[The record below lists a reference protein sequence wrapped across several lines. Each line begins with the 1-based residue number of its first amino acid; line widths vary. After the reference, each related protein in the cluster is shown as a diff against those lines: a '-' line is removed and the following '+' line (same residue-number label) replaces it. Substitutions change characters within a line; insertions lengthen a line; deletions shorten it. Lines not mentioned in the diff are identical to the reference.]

1 MNRLGLCS
9 LFPFAVQ
16 IAFGQLEV
24 PTKVILDGAT
34 SDKRQVLGLALPSS
48 GTSGATMASDRTD
61 ATTFST
67 ATGNNALAV
76 TLAPAPT
83 SLLPGMRITFL
94 PSALSTGEATLNV
107 NGLGAIPL
115 RKNVNAQLDSA
126 DLRPGRPVDV
136 VFDGLVF
143 QVTSQLYPSCPPG
156 YKAVGTTV
164 CIEAVPR
171 DSSNWYAA
179 VSTCVGEGKRMCGFT
194 DWFQAC
200 LQADNIFSTVASYEW
215 VDHAA
220 NSNNYAK
227 LVGIGEVTQLPDCRD
242 GSRQIPTVPHP
253 YRCCYDR

>member
-67 ATGNNALAV
+67 ATGNNALAI

-94 PSALSTGEATLNV
+94 PSALSIGEATLNV

-115 RKNVNAQLDSA
+115 RKNVNAQL
-126 DLRPGRPVDV
+126 
-136 VFDGLVF
+136 
-143 QVTSQLYPSCPPG
+143 SQLYPSCPPG

-164 CIEAVPR
+164 CIEAIPR
-171 DSSNWYAA
+171 DSANWYAA